1 VVCVKPFRGVRYN
14 LEKSLLKNV
23 IAPPYDV
30 ISEEMRE
37 NLLSK
42 SSFNVVKLILPTG
55 ENRYEQAAKDYKKWK
70 DDNILQRDPEPSFYI
85 YEQEYEYGGK
95 TYVRTGFVGLLKLEE
110 LGKGKVFPHEKTLS
124 GPKEDRLNLMKACKT
139 NFSQVFGLYM
149 DKENKLERIFSAI
162 KKDMAASS
170 AVDVYGV
177 KNTLW
182 VVKDNELIEKI
193 KEFMKE
199 KSVYIADGH
208 HRYETA
214 LAYRNYMRS
223 EDKDSENKEKPY
235 DYIMMMFVN
244 FYDEGL
250 KIFPTHRAVELDEN
264 FNELEFLNELKKYFV
279 VTNLLKEEKDKYF
292 QEDGDK
298 KIIFK
303 FQNNYYGLVVKDD
316 VYESLHPVYRKVNTY
331 ILQEV
336 ILKNILHFT
345 EERILSKK
353 GIYFVQS
360 EDEIEKIAKDKK
372 IAAFILKGI
381 DIEVIRDISEN
392 GLVMPQK
399 STYFY
404 PKLQTGL
411 VINEF

>member
-1 VVCVKPFRGVRYN
+1 MVCVKPFRGVRYN

-149 DKENKLERIFSAI
+149 DKENKLERIFSTI

-279 VTNLLKEEKDKYF
+279 VTNFLKEEKDKYF

>member
-1 VVCVKPFRGVRYN
+1 MVCVKPFRGVRYN

-85 YEQEYEYGGK
+85 DEQEYEYGGK

-149 DKENKLERIFSAI
+149 DKENKLERIFSTI
-162 KKDMAASS
+162 KKDMASSS

-336 ILKNILHFT
+336 ILKNILHFA

>member
-1 VVCVKPFRGVRYN
+1 MVCVKPFRGVRYN
-14 LEKSLLKNV
+14 LEKTLLKNV

-30 ISEEMRE
+30 ISKEMKE
-37 NLLSK
+37 QLLSK
-42 SSFNVVKLILPTG
+42 SAFNVVKLILPEG
-55 ENRYEQAAKDYKKWK
+55 ENRYEQAAIDYKKWK
-70 DDNILQRDPEPSFYI
+70 EENILQKDPEPFFYI

-110 LGKGKVFPHEKTLS
+110 LGKGMVYPHEKTLS
-124 GPKEDRLNLMKACKT
+124 GPKQDRFNLMKACKT
-139 NFSQVFGLYM
+139 NFSQIFGLYM
-149 DKENKLERIFSAI
+149 DKENKLERIFSTI

-170 AVDVYGV
+170 AVDIYGV

-182 VVKDNELIEKI
+182 LVKDKEIIDKI
-193 KEFMKE
+193 REFMKE

-214 LAYRNYMRS
+214 LAFRDYMRK
-223 EDKDSENKEKPY
+223 ENKDSATEEKPY
-235 DYIMMMFVN
+235 DYVMMMFVN

-250 KIFPTHRAVELDEN
+250 KIFPTHRAVELNEN
-264 FNELEFLNELKKYFV
+264 FSETEFFNK
-279 VTNLLKEEKDKYF
+279 LKEYFIVTPISKEGKEVYF

-298 KIIFK
+298 KIVFK
-303 FQNNYYGLVVKDD
+303 YKNNYYGLMVKDS
-316 VYESLHPVYRKVNTY
+316 VYESLHPVFRKVNTY
-331 ILQEV
+331 ILQEIV
-336 ILKNILHFT
+336 LKNILDYT
-345 EERILSKK
+345 EERLLSKE
-353 GIYFVQS
+353 GIYFIQS
-360 EDEIEKIAKDKK
+360 EEEIEKVAEKK
-372 IAAFILKGI
+372 NLAVFLLKGI
-381 DIEVIRDISEN
+381 DIEVIRDISES

>member
-1 VVCVKPFRGVRYN
+1 MVCVKPFRGVRYN

-149 DKENKLERIFSAI
+149 DKENKLERIFSTI

-336 ILKNILHFT
+336 ILKNILHFS

>member
-1 VVCVKPFRGVRYN
+1 MVCVKPFRGVRYN

-149 DKENKLERIFSAI
+149 DKENKLERIFSTI
-162 KKDMAASS
+162 KKDMASSS

-336 ILKNILHFT
+336 ILKNILHFA

>member
-1 VVCVKPFRGVRYN
+1 MVCVKPFRGVRYN

-214 LAYRNYMRS
+214 LAYSNYMRS

>member
-1 VVCVKPFRGVRYN
+1 MVCVKPFRGVRYN

-149 DKENKLERIFSAI
+149 DKENKLERIFSTI

>member
-1 VVCVKPFRGVRYN
+1 MVCVKPFRGVRYN

-149 DKENKLERIFSAI
+149 DKENKLERIFSTI

-336 ILKNILHFT
+336 ILKNILHFA